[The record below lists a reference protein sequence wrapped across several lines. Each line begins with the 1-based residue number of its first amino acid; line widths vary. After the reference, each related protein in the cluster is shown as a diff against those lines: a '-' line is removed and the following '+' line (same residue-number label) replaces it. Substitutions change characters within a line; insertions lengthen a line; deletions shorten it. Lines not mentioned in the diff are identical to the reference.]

1 MKLSVYPPSF
11 KEPTQPQL
19 ELFDLDDEFS
29 SEATQLAQ
37 LTNKCNDED
46 LEYFLREAGKIVG
59 LPTEVI
65 NGGGKRVLSTVLRHI
80 VNWKT
85 LNPEPIVWISFYG

>member
-1 MKLSVYPPSF
+1 MKLSIYPPAF
-11 KEPTQPQL
+11 KEPTHPQL

-29 SEATQLAQ
+29 SESTQLAQ
-37 LTNKCNDED
+37 LTNKCNDDD
-46 LEYFLREAGKIVG
+46 LEYFLREAGKIIG

-65 NGGGKRVLSTVLRHI
+65 NGGGKRVLATVLRHI

-85 LNPEPIVWISFYG
+85 LNPEPVV